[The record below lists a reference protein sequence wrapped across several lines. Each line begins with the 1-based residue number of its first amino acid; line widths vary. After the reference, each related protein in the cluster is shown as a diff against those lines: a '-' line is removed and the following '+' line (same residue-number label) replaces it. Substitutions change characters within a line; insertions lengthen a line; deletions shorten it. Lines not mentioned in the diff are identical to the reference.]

1 MDAMRLEHVVG
12 MARNGWTAS
21 IGIAGR
27 HGPDYATGPRIEL
40 VIAEKVSNLRGSVQ
54 TAMCA
59 IEPHHTF
66 REV

>member
-27 HGPDYATGPRIEL
+27 HGPDYAPVT
-40 VIAEKVSNLRGSVQ
+40 Q
-54 TAMCA
+54 TVGR
-59 IEPHHTF
+59 F
-66 REV
+66 LKDGLG